1 MYHAFL
7 YISLPSMTERIS
19 SASSPPPPPLILD
32 QNEAQGAEKMFFET
46 PHPTPLTESLD
57 PPLRIGV
64 KLLNFTFFGGRKHK
78 DNDFLF
84 LFLNFD
90 TVLKIQ
96 LQKSFLTFDVLNEME

>member
-1 MYHAFL
+1 
-7 YISLPSMTERIS
+7 MTERIS
-19 SASSPPPPPLILD
+19 SASRWGAPLILD

-46 PHPTPLTESLD
+46 PHPPNWRSATANRRKT
-57 PPLRIGV
+57 
-64 KLLNFTFFGGRKHK
+64 LNFTFFGGREHK

-96 LQKSFLTFDVLNEME
+96 LQKRFLTFDVLNEME